1 MPAIRG
7 VEADVEEIKLKDNY
21 SSSNSRANSI
31 ARALKKKISLTRL
44 TSRSSL
50 VTDREDRERERRPSR
65 DRYPTF
71 TIEDWEVGEHNG
83 AFREDMLFKDDYK
96 GEDKSEVEMDIDM
109 GEDPDGEGT
118 SLVDNED
125 IRSVSSSKR
134 ASQLSVDQSM
144 VRCGRAKFFKRL
156 SVCDL
161 KVTKMS
167 SFLSLIFLFLQH
179 NFNVFSGHQEII

>member
-21 SSSNSRANSI
+21 SSNNSRANSI

-44 TSRSSL
+44 TSRTSL
-50 VTDREDRERERRPSR
+50 VADREDRERERRPSR

-71 TIEDWEVGEHNG
+71 TIEDWEEGEHNG
-83 AFREDMLFKDDYK
+83 AFREDMLFKDDLK
-96 GEDKSEVEMDIDM
+96 GEDKSEGEVDTDI
-109 GEDPDGEGT
+109 GEDNDGEGT

-161 KVTKMS
+161 KVTMNCFFS
-167 SFLSLIFLFLQH
+167 LSH
-179 NFNVFSGHQEII
+179 